1 MNDTPKKY
9 KVPVPVDIS
18 KVYDSLPEP
27 AGPAVV
33 GNGRTDE
40 VRLDACIYKN
50 IHSRK
55 SLTIHHLQRRLAE
68 LGYVDA
74 SQDKDGWYGDLTRI
88 AIARFQDD
96 KGLFSNGIVDA
107 ATFLAIF
114 NDDVNVTIVL

>member
-18 KVYDSLPEP
+18 KVYESLPEP

-33 GNGRTDE
+33 SNGRTDE

-50 IHSRK
+50 IHARK

-68 LGYVDA
+68 LGYAEA
-74 SQDKDGWYGDLTRI
+74 SHDKDGWYGDYTRI
-88 AIARFQDD
+88 AVAKFQED
-96 KGLFSNGIVDA
+96 KSFESTGIVDA
-107 ATFLAIF
+107 ATFLAVF
-114 NDDVNVTIVL
+114 DGDVNVTAIV

>member
-1 MNDTPKKY
+1 MNDSPNKY
-9 KVPVPVDIS
+9 KVPVPVNMD
-18 KVYDSLPEP
+18 KLYDSLPEP

-33 GNGRTDE
+33 GNERTDE

-68 LGYVDA
+68 LGYTQA

-88 AIARFQDD
+88 SVANFQDD
-96 KGLFSNGIVDA
+96 KGLDSTGIVDA

-114 NDDVNVTIVL
+114 DGDVNVTAIV